1 MDKPVILISAICG
14 DIGYSAVRSVRESVS
29 KIIGC
34 DIRSYSPVTHLV
46 DKFYEVPPASDTES
60 YIDFLKGI
68 IRKESIQF
76 FLPVSEPE
84 IEVINLMREEFEK
97 RGVKLLLNSKS
108 ILDNFLDKLKT
119 AQYLESI
126 GIKAPRTVLLKVYDG
141 SFGFPLIVKERKGY
155 GSKRLWK
162 VDNLI
167 DLDYIRTK
175 DDGCLIVQEYIGT
188 AEEEYTTG
196 VFSDGKNISSIS
208 FKRKL
213 GPDGTTLEAL
223 LVNEFFLNRLSMQ
236 IAINTSLVGYINIQS
251 RRVMDIF
258 VPFEINPRISGTVLF
273 RKAFGFDDIIWW
285 INVLLGKRYCYKPLY
300 KSGRGIRYY
309 SESYFDMEKVI

>member
-1 MDKPVILISAICG
+1 M
-14 DIGYSAVRSVRESVS
+14 
-29 KIIGC
+29 
-34 DIRSYSPVTHLV
+34 
-46 DKFYEVPPASDTES
+46 PPASDTES
-60 YIDFLKGI
+60 YIDFLKRI
-68 IRKESIQF
+68 IRKESINF

-97 RGVKLLLNSKS
+97 TGVKLLLNNKF

-126 GIKAPRTVLLKVYDG
+126 GIKAPRTILLKEYDG
-141 SFGFPLIVKERKGY
+141 SFGFPLIVKARKGC

-162 VDNLI
+162 VDNLF
-167 DLDYIRTK
+167 DLDYIRMK

-188 AEEEYTTG
+188 AEDEYTTG

-213 GPDGTTLEAL
+213 GNDGTTLEAL
-223 LVNEFFLNRLSMQ
+223 LVNESFLNRLSMQ
-236 IAINTSLVGYINIQS
+236 IAINTRLVGYINIQS

-258 VPFEINPRISGTVLF
+258 IPFEINPRISGTVLF

-285 INVLLGKRYCYKPLY
+285 INVLLGRGYYYKPLH
-300 KSGRGIRYY
+300 KSGRAIRYY
-309 SESYFDMEKVI
+309 SECYFDMEKII